1 MYPIILE
8 IGPIKIY
15 SFGLM
20 LVTAFYTC
28 YFLLH
33 LEMKRLKYDTE
44 IASDIIFWA
53 AIGGVFGAKIYY
65 LVENLDRTIND
76 PMGMIFSG
84 SGLVFLGGLIGSTT
98 CVSII
103 LNKRKLPWFVFA
115 DTIAPLIMIGYAIG
129 RLGCFLVGDD
139 YGLPSTL
146 PWAVSFPNGLPPTT
160 VSSFSLYY
168 PWIDTSAFNSKV
180 ITVHPT
186 QLYESFAGFI
196 FFIILW
202 KFRTQIKIPGSL
214 FFFYLILA
222 GIERFFIEF
231 IRTNEKYLFDIF
243 SGAQIIS
250 IIMICIG
257 SYFLLWPISQLV
269 KGEKNP

>member
-1 MYPIILE
+1 
-8 IGPIKIY
+8 
-15 SFGLM
+15 
-20 LVTAFYTC
+20 
-28 YFLLH
+28 
-33 LEMKRLKYDTE
+33 
-44 IASDIIFWA
+44 
-53 AIGGVFGAKIYY
+53 
-65 LVENLDRTIND
+65 
-76 PMGMIFSG
+76 
-84 SGLVFLGGLIGSTT
+84 
-98 CVSII
+98 
-103 LNKRKLPWFVFA
+103 
-115 DTIAPLIMIGYAIG
+115 
-129 RLGCFLVGDD
+129 
-139 YGLPSTL
+139 
-146 PWAVSFPNGLPPTT
+146 
-160 VSSFSLYY
+160 
-168 PWIDTSAFNSKV
+168 V

-214 FFFYLILA
+214 FFIYLILA

-269 KGEKNP
+269 EGEKNP

>member
-1 MYPIILE
+1 MYPVILE

-44 IASDIIFWA
+44 IASDIIFWS
-53 AIGGVFGAKIYY
+53 AIGGIFGAKIYY
-65 LVENLDRTIND
+65 LIENLDRTIND
-76 PMGMIFSG
+76 PVGMIFSG

-168 PWIDTSAFNSKV
+168 PWIDTSAFNSNV

-202 KFRTQIKIPGSL
+202 KFRTQIKVPGSL
-214 FFFYLILA
+214 FFIYLTLA

-269 KGEKNP
+269 EGEKNP